1 VFLNVLSL
9 RERRILR
16 KHLLD
21 ASTREILRPAGK
33 RRTSGDD
40 AFRNGADLRARE
52 HPAIDDRAG
61 SSVTCK
67 VTSKTSEMSR
77 LRVADDITQLVGE
90 TPMLQLKRLVPAGS
104 ADVFAKLEYLNPG
117 GSVKDR
123 AAIGII
129 RRAEQD
135 GRLAP
140 GGTIVEA
147 TAGNTGI
154 GLALIGVN
162 RGYKVRLF
170 VPERFSEEKVKIMR
184 ALGAEV
190 VRTPDAEGMQGA
202 IRQAK
207 ELVATDPKAFMA
219 GQFENQ
225 ANPDYHYETTA
236 REIFEQMDG
245 RVDAV
250 VLGCGTSGTFS
261 GIARY
266 LKENSPQVLAYAVE
280 TQGSILGG
288 GKPGPHKV
296 EGIGASFIPKTF
308 DRSVC
313 DEVMMVMDDE
323 AFGMVKILAAQE
335 GVLAGSSGG
344 AAVFAALK
352 VAKKLGSGKRIV
364 TIVPDSAERYLS
376 KKIFEGGL

>member
-1 VFLNVLSL
+1 V
-9 RERRILR
+9 RI
-16 KHLLD
+16 
-21 ASTREILRPAGK
+21 
-33 RRTSGDD
+33 
-40 AFRNGADLRARE
+40 
-52 HPAIDDRAG
+52 
-61 SSVTCK
+61 
-67 VTSKTSEMSR
+67 KTSEVSR

-90 TPMLQLKRLVPAGS
+90 TPMLQLKRLVAPGS

-129 RRAEQD
+129 RRAEQE
-135 GRLAP
+135 GNLRA

-162 RGYKVRLF
+162 RGYKVKLF

-190 VRTPDAEGMQGA
+190 FRTPDAEGMLGA

-207 ELVATDPKAFMA
+207 ELVATDPTAFMA
-219 GQFENQ
+219 GQFENP

-236 REIFEQMDG
+236 HEIFEQMEG
-245 RVDAV
+245 KIDAV
-250 VLGCGTSGTFS
+250 VLGCGTSGTLT
-261 GIARY
+261 GVARF
-266 LKENSPQVLAYAVE
+266 LKDNLRSVLAIAVE
-280 TQGSILGG
+280 TQGSVLGG
-288 GKPGPHKV
+288 GPPGPHKV

-308 DRSVC
+308 DPSVC
-313 DEVMMVMDDE
+313 DEIIMVTDKD
-323 AFGMVKILAAQE
+323 AFETVKQLAARE

-344 AAVFAALK
+344 AAVFAALE
-352 VAKKLGSGKRIV
+352 VAKRLGPGKRLV
-364 TIVPDSAERYLS
+364 TVIPDSAERYLS
-376 KKIFEGGL
+376 KGIFEGGM

>member
-1 VFLNVLSL
+1 
-9 RERRILR
+9 
-16 KHLLD
+16 
-21 ASTREILRPAGK
+21 
-33 RRTSGDD
+33 
-40 AFRNGADLRARE
+40 
-52 HPAIDDRAG
+52 
-61 SSVTCK
+61 
-67 VTSKTSEMSR
+67 MSH

-90 TPMLQLKRLVPAGS
+90 TPMLQLKRLVPTGS

-129 RRAEQD
+129 RRAEQE
-135 GRLAP
+135 GKLPP

-170 VPERFSEEKVKIMR
+170 VPENFSQEKVMIMR

-190 VRTPDAEGMQGA
+190 TRTPDDEGMQGA
-202 IRQAK
+202 IKRAK
-207 ELVATDPKAFMA
+207 EVVVGDSGAFMA
-219 GQFENQ
+219 GQFENL

-236 REIFEQMDG
+236 REIFEQMG
-245 RVDAV
+245 GEVDAV

-261 GIARY
+261 GVARF
-266 LKENSPQVLAYAVE
+266 LKEKSPRVLSVAVE
-280 TQGSILGG
+280 TQGSVLGG
-288 GKPGPHKV
+288 GQPGPHKV

-313 DEVMMVMDDE
+313 DEVMMVSDE
-323 AFGMVKILAAQE
+323 DAFSMVKTLAAKE

-344 AAVFAALK
+344 AAVFAALS
-352 VAKKLGSGKRIV
+352 VARRLGTGKRVV
-364 TIVPDSAERYLS
+364 TIIPDSAERYLS
-376 KKIFEGGL
+376 KKIFEGGI

>member
-1 VFLNVLSL
+1 
-9 RERRILR
+9 
-16 KHLLD
+16 
-21 ASTREILRPAGK
+21 
-33 RRTSGDD
+33 
-40 AFRNGADLRARE
+40 
-52 HPAIDDRAG
+52 
-61 SSVTCK
+61 
-67 VTSKTSEMSR
+67 MSR

-104 ADVFAKLEYLNPG
+104 ADLFAKLEYLNPG

-129 RRAEQD
+129 RRAEQE
-135 GRLAP
+135 GKLLP

-170 VPERFSEEKVKIMR
+170 VPEKFSEEKVTIMR

-190 VRTPDAEGMQGA
+190 FRTPDVEGMQGA
-202 IRQAK
+202 IREAK
-207 ELVATDPKAFMA
+207 ALVATDSTAFMA
-219 GQFENQ
+219 GQFENP

-236 REIFEQMDG
+236 QEIFEQMDEK
-245 RVDAV
+245 VDAV

-261 GIARY
+261 GVARY
-266 LKENSPQVLAYAVE
+266 LKEQSPKVWAVVVE
-280 TQGSILGG
+280 TEGSVYGG
-288 GKPGPHKV
+288 GQPGPHKV

-313 DEVMMVMDDE
+313 DEVIAVSDDD
-323 AFGMVKILAAQE
+323 AFATVKLLAAKE

-344 AAVFAALK
+344 AAVFASLK
-352 VAKKLGSGKRIV
+352 VAEKLGAGKRVV
-364 TIVPDSAERYLS
+364 TVIPDSAERYLS
-376 KKIFEGGL
+376 KGLLD